1 MKRIKEHYLIIIF
14 HIFRKTEFWRVH
26 ITGKELK
33 EYILQKEKK
42 NNKSYQQLSCRTD
55 LMILFQSIPVS
66 ANLILL
72 QKEFDPSCI
81 YSNTKCKWYLACLLF
96 ACLIMSIMI
105 WVCGFSV
112 IFRQF
117 CVFFCVFL

>member
-1 MKRIKEHYLIIIF
+1 MSTTGSLVAVNFFCTLSTLFVRKCVRTEYKETKRIKEHYLIIIF
-14 HIFRKTEFWRVH
+14 YIFRKTEFWRVH

-42 NNKSYQQLSCRTD
+42 KNKSYQQLSCRTD

-72 QKEFDPSCI
+72 
-81 YSNTKCKWYLACLLF
+81 
-96 ACLIMSIMI
+96 
-105 WVCGFSV
+105 
-112 IFRQF
+112 
-117 CVFFCVFL
+117 